1 MATAAN
7 AGKKLHQYEFT
18 CRTEERDVVR
28 QLSGCRVEWEPL
40 NETFVL
46 FKLWNE
52 ADEISYWYLTDK
64 SASCKILSSQ
74 TVKKASRSGN
84 VVKITQDVP
93 AAEGDDSNSDEDR

>member
-1 MATAAN
+1 MAGASLN
-7 AGKKLHQYEFT
+7 SKKLHLYEFI
-18 CRTEERDVVR
+18 CRTEERDVVM
-28 QLSGCRVEWEPL
+28 QLSGIRIEWEPL

-52 ADEISYWYLTDK
+52 NDELSFWHLTDK

-84 VVKITQDVP
+84 LVKITQESD
-93 AAEGDDSNSDEDR
+93 GDERNSGEER